1 MHGLGGETQRDQGK
15 KEFARRFHNWLFGG
29 FGADW
34 SGKLGESV
42 EVLDNREFSSLKLG
56 NI

>member
-1 MHGLGGETQRDQGK
+1 LGGEPQRDQGK